1 MRKNGRGTFHGRE
14 TFHGRMLVTDAI
26 IAAILLFLDQ
36 LTKYLAIVH
45 LKGNP
50 AIVLIDGV
58 LELQYVENRGI
69 AFSLFQNR
77 KIFILAMGL
86 CVIAVILYF
95 LCKVPAEKKFRIVHI
110 FMAVLIAGAVG
121 NMIDRIRFDFVV
133 DFISFVLINYPVFNV
148 ADCFIVVSAITLFCL
163 FMFVYKDEELEFLS
177 LKKMRPQHA
186 EILKEGQKEDGMGT
200 LDRDSKSG
208 ESGNG

>member
-77 KIFILAMGL
+77 KIFI
-86 CVIAVILYF
+86 
-95 LCKVPAEKKFRIVHI
+95 
-110 FMAVLIAGAVG
+110 
-121 NMIDRIRFDFVV
+121 
-133 DFISFVLINYPVFNV
+133 
-148 ADCFIVVSAITLFCL
+148 
-163 FMFVYKDEELEFLS
+163 
-177 LKKMRPQHA
+177 Q
-186 EILKEGQKEDGMGT
+186 
-200 LDRDSKSG
+200 
-208 ESGNG
+208 